1 MAPFPTPPLTATD
14 DAPGAELLPLVA
26 VIEFKWLAT
35 GVRQHLHV
43 ERMQHDPIYARQVLD
58 AAETASHPAL
68 RRAARRLRDLLD
80 HREALAPAPAGRR
93 G

>member
-1 MAPFPTPPLTATD
+1 MAPFPTPPLPATD

-26 VIEFKWLAT
+26 VIEFKWLAA

-43 ERMQHDPIYARQVLD
+43 ERMQHDAIYARQVLD

-80 HREALAPAPAGRR
+80 VREGPAAAAPRR